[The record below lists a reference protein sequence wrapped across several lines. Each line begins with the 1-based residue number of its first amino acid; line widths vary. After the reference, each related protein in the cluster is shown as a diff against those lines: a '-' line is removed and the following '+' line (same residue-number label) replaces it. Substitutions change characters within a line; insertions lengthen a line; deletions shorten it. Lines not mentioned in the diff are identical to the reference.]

1 MKHIIGLLL
10 ISCPYLTNA
19 QQVKPLPIGSQLPIQ
34 SLNKVLNAPRSTIQ
48 LSNQKTIILDFFAT
62 WCGSCIS
69 TLKHLD
75 SLQQQLP
82 DSLQVIVVCYQPTAT
97 MAQFLKT
104 NKALQ
109 GITLPFVTADTLLQQ
124 WFPHRLL
131 PHEVWVHNGT
141 AKAITLPSLV
151 SLPNIRLLASGK
163 PFKLPVKNDLLQF
176 NKQLPLWQSIANTST
191 QPIYAAML
199 TTELQGVGSF
209 KGVQIDSPNCRRY
222 FINRPLLSLYQYA
235 YGFAANRIWLQVAD
249 TLAISYY
256 NPAQALYCYNSTT
269 PLNINDTMAKAWMA
283 EDLNRQSQYTGQM
296 EIHNRPCYI
305 ITSNAHTA
313 SPMANTTTKRSNSK
327 DSLGNTTY
335 RNYPLQ
341 FIVNLC
347 NASLNPD
354 ASKPIIINETGIT
367 QPITITLSNQAFS
380 NAELLAQ
387 ALKPLGLTLTK
398 TTRPL
403 NVFVL
408 RDKRSP

>member
-1 MKHIIGLLL
+1 MVILLPL
-10 ISCPYLTNA
+10 LAVKA
-19 QQVKPLPIGSQLPIQ
+19 QQVKPLSIGAKLPIQ
-34 SLNKVLNAPRSTIQ
+34 SLTNVLNAPRSTIQ
-48 LSNQKTIILDFFAT
+48 LSHDKTIILDFFAT
-62 WCGSCIS
+62 WCGSCIN

-82 DSLQVIVVCYQPTAT
+82 DSLQVIVVCSQPTAT
-97 MAQFLKT
+97 ITQFLKT
-104 NKALQ
+104 SKALKS
-109 GITLPFVTADTLLQQ
+109 ISLSFVTADTLLHQ
-124 WFPHRLL
+124 WFPHKLL
-131 PHEVWVHNGT
+131 PHEVWVLNGT
-141 AKAITLPSLV
+141 VKAITLPGLV
-151 SLPNIRLLASGK
+151 SVANIRLLASGK

-176 NKQLPLWQSIANTST
+176 NKQLPLWQSIANTNT

-209 KGVQIDSPNCRRY
+209 KGVQVDSPNCRRY

-235 YGFAANRIWLQVAD
+235 YGFEANRIWLQVAD
-249 TLAISYY
+249 TLPISYY
-256 NPAQALYCYNSTT
+256 NPSQTLYCYNSTT
-269 PLNINDTMAKAWMA
+269 PLNITDTIAKAWMA
-283 EDLNRQSQYTGQM
+283 EDLNRQSKYTGHM
-296 EIHNRPCYI
+296 EIHNMPCYT
-305 ITSNAHTA
+305 ITTNTPSAIPVSN
-313 SPMANTTTKRSNSK
+313 STTKRSIST
-327 DSLGNTTY
+327 DSQGNTTY

-354 ASKPIIINETGIT
+354 ATKFIIINEAGIT

-380 NAELLAQ
+380 NPDLLAQ

-408 RDKRSP
+408 RDKSP